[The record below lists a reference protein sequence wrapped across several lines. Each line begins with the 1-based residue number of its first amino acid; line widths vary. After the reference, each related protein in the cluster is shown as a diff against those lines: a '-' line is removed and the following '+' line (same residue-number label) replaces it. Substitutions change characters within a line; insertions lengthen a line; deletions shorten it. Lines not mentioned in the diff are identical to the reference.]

1 MQNMR
6 LNVNFN
12 LQIYKHACIISM
24 DLKVPSVAFHREL
37 QINLLHPKCIQNAV
51 DDDQQQQQQR
61 HLQQKTALNLIMDLF
76 LGFGTVSKIRISLK
90 NH

>member
-12 LQIYKHACIISM
+12 LQIYKHASIISM

-51 DDDQQQQQQR
+51 DDDQQQQ
-61 HLQQKTALNLIMDLF
+61 HLQQKQ
-76 LGFGTVSKIRISLK
+76 
-90 NH
+90 H